1 MTRAEF
7 IAEMH
12 TRGWSMED
20 IKEQLDLH
28 DEMESENGQTL
39 SFDLFL
45 VDNPASA
52 IKEYRIRGEGGWEDV
67 GQAL

>member
-1 MTRAEF
+1 
-7 IAEMH
+7 
-12 TRGWSMED
+12 MED
-20 IKEQLDLH
+20 IQEQLDLH

-39 SFDLFL
+39 PFDLFL
-45 VDNPASA
+45 VDNPASS